1 MFKKIEMEAKN
12 SHYMQL
18 GLSVCEIIYLIPI
31 RTSRNRWSGGFQTS
45 EGETVGVLLGLVG
58 RV

>member
-1 MFKKIEMEAKN
+1 MEAKN